1 MNTYGVNGGG
11 PGDAYGISVRRGDGT
26 IEEVAGMS
34 DNIKIE
40 AGSVVRIK
48 TTGGGGWGDPL
59 EREAEMVCADVRAGL
74 VSEQAALEDYGV
86 VLVKDSHHLGA
97 DLSATANRRAEMR
110 AARGKLAMFD
120 RGPYFEQIK
129 RDTGINW
136 PDGWSDPDAGCD
148 ATEVNQIRIDQT
160 DIDEKNWPD
169 EATAVRLRNA

>member
-86 VLVKDSHHLGA
+86 VLVKDGRHLGA
-97 DLSATANRRAEMR
+97 DPSATATRRAEMR

-136 PDGWSDPDAGCD
+136 PDGWSDPDAGYD
-148 ATEVNQIRIDQT
+148 ATEIDQT
-160 DIDEKNWPD
+160 EIDQNRYRRE
-169 EATAVRLRNA
+169 ELAR